1 MSDEIDPLT
10 DNARRVDAERLGDSE
25 PLLLDFEEARRILGL
40 SRSTLYRHA
49 SRVPGSLKLGG
60 TWRFNR
66 KILLDFIGC
75 KAPGS
80 PPKKEGS
87 G

>member
-1 MSDEIDPLT
+1 MIDDLDPLM
-10 DNARRVDAERLGDSE
+10 DDVRRVDAERHDDSE
-25 PLLLDFEEARRILGL
+25 PLLLDFEEARRLLGL

-66 KILLDFIGC
+66 KILLDFIEC
-75 KAPGS
+75 KGPGS
-80 PPKKEGS
+80 PPKKRRS